1 MDPHGSWFRVAKR
14 KRANEVCRRTARWN
28 FPENKSI
35 FWQSCSRAISRYLFS
50 GAFSSQCGYSP
61 GKTWTITR
69 SRRYRVPSLVGSS
82 FPRELELF
90 LVSRKLAKFRGP
102 LIEFHNISSNF
113 PDECLPRNLRS
124 EDRGNSL
131 EVPSISGKCDQQ
143 EARWNIE
150 LWVIGGNARANFV
163 ARKFEHL
170 LFSRTN

>member
-1 MDPHGSWFRVAKR
+1 MHSPVFADI
-14 KRANEVCRRTARWN
+14 RRGRLGRLLDH
-28 FPENKSI
+28 ED
-35 FWQSCSRAISRYLFS
+35 
-50 GAFSSQCGYSP
+50 
-61 GKTWTITR
+61 
-69 SRRYRVPSLVGSS
+69 RVPSLVGNS

-143 EARWNIE
+143 EAR
-150 LWVIGGNARANFV
+150 
-163 ARKFEHL
+163 
-170 LFSRTN
+170 